1 MNSQNS
7 VEANKKKQTRTR
19 LGDLLLEEGIITV
32 EQLESALDEKG
43 SNQKLGEVL
52 LQKGYITDQ
61 QLAEVLERQL
71 GIPHVNLFQY
81 PFDTNLFSII
91 SKDTAKRNLIVP
103 LKKEGN
109 KLFVA
114 MVNPMD
120 FIIIDDLRLSTGFQ
134 IETAIATKDDILRTI
149 NKYYDDDEG
158 LEELFDDFSTSER
171 GRDEDVTNQDS
182 PIVRLVNQILTNA
195 VIQKAS
201 DIHIDP
207 QETKIVV
214 RYRVDGVLRTDRVLP
229 RHMLSVLTA
238 RIKIMSNLDIT
249 EHRIPQ
255 DGRIKLHLDF
265 HPIDLRVSTLPTV
278 YGEKIVMRLLDMG
291 AALNDI
297 NKIGF
302 NTLNFKRFNDMIEQP
317 TGIVLITGPTGS
329 GKSSTLYAALNKLNS
344 EEVNIITIE
353 DPVEYQLEGIN
364 QIQVNTNVGMTFAAG
379 LRSILRQDPNIIMV
393 GEIRDK
399 ETAEIAIRASLTGHL
414 VLSTL
419 HTNDSLGTVT
429 RLVDMGVE
437 PFLLASSLSGIVA
450 QRLVRK
456 VCKDCAEVQ
465 EPSMREKDIFAR
477 RGLKIE
483 KVLRGKGCPS
493 CNMTGYKGRVALHE
507 VLVLNDD
514 MRRVIMNDNSFQKL
528 KEHAIKNKTIFL
540 IDDGLL
546 KVKQGLTTTEEV
558 LRVAILE

>member
-1 MNSQNS
+1 M
-7 VEANKKKQTRTR
+7 KQTRKR
-19 LGDLLLEEGIITV
+19 LGDLLIEEGLLTPAQLQSALEEK
-32 EQLESALDEKG
+32 AD
-43 SNQKLGEVL
+43 NQKIGDAL
-52 LQKGYITDQ
+52 LQRGYITDQ
-61 QLAEVLERQL
+61 QLAEVLEVQL
-71 GIPHVNLFQY
+71 GIPHVNLYNY
-81 PFDTNLFSII
+81 PFDANLFTLI
-91 SKDTAKRNLIVP
+91 SKETARRNLIVP

-109 KLFVA
+109 KLYVA
-114 MVNPMD
+114 MVDPMD
-120 FIIIDDLRLSTGFQ
+120 FIVIDDLRLSTGFH
-134 IETAIATKDDILRTI
+134 IETVIGTKDDIIRAI
-149 NKYYDDDEG
+149 NKYYNSDDD
-158 LEELFDDFSTSER
+158 LEELFDELTPGER
-171 GRDEDVTNQDS
+171 GEDNDVTNQDS

-195 VIQKAS
+195 VVQKAS

-207 QETKIVV
+207 QETKVVV
-214 RYRVDGVLRTDRVLP
+214 RYRVDGVLRVDRVLP

-238 RIKIMSNLDIT
+238 RIKIMANLDIT

-255 DGRIKLHLDF
+255 DGRIKLNLEF
-265 HPIDLRVSTLPTV
+265 HPIDLRISTLPTV
-278 YGEKIVMRLLDMG
+278 YGEKIVMRILDMG

-302 NTLNFKRFNDMIEQP
+302 NALNLKRFSEMIEQP

-329 GKSSTLYAALNKLNS
+329 GKSSTLYAALNRLNS
-344 EEVNIITIE
+344 EQVNIITIE
-353 DPVEYQLEGIN
+353 DPVEYQMEGIN
-364 QIQVNTNVGMTFAAG
+364 QIQVNSNVGMTFAAG

-399 ETAEIAIRASLTGHL
+399 ETAEIAVRASLTGHL

-419 HTNDSLGTVT
+419 HTNDSLGTIT
-429 RLVDMGVE
+429 RLIDMGVE

-456 VCKDCAEVQ
+456 VCRDCVEVQ
-465 EPSMREKDIFAR
+465 EPTKREVEIFAR
-477 RGLKIE
+477 RGMKID
-483 KVLRGKGCPS
+483 KISRGKGCSS
-493 CNMTGYKGRVALHE
+493 CNMTGYKGRIALHE

-514 MRRVIMNDNSFQKL
+514 MRRVIMNDDSFHKL
-528 KEHAIKNKTIFL
+528 KDHAIKNKTIFL